1 VTLVFPVPETE
12 TVLRLRCNKG
22 LCPSRDTAVA
32 LAQRAAQK
40 ALDPENFIDP
50 EAERPLPFVPRGNVK
65 GRAERIWLPLS
76 RFWLPVR

>member
-1 VTLVFPVPETE
+1 MTDPGGEGIFAAVNDLAAGLVAE
-12 TVLRLRCNKG
+12 
-22 LCPSRDTAVA
+22 
-32 LAQRAAQK
+32 LAEH
-40 ALDPENFIDP
+40 PENFIDP